1 MIGYV
6 AAKQKNRP
14 TYAEIAK
21 LAGVSEAT
29 VSRVLNGDP
38 KVDGDRV
45 AAVNKAVDQLGY
57 QKNRAAAALASGRTG
72 LIAVVIDDD
81 LSVFQDPFWGA
92 ITNGISKVLMENEMQ
107 TLLLV
112 APLDNLDSP
121 VAQYLQRGEVDG
133 AIFLQL
139 HKDSLIKRL
148 AKQNLPLV
156 VNGTPHTSNPF
167 AYVDSDN
174 AGGAY
179 SAVEHLAN
187 QGRTTVGFITGDLT
201 NTAAEQRLDGYLAAC
216 KKLALK
222 ESKNLVANGD
232 WSREAGI
239 AGAKKL
245 LAKNPD
251 LDAIFCSNDVMAL
264 GAIAALQEA
273 GKSVPG
279 DIAVVGFDDSYLAQN
294 SHPGLTSVRQ
304 DIAGLGME
312 AAKMI
317 LASLRGEKVH
327 SEILPCELVI
337 RETA

>member
-1 MIGYV
+1 M
-6 AAKQKNRP
+6 ATKLKSRP
-14 TYAEIAK
+14 TYAEIAR

-29 VSRVLNGDP
+29 VSRVLNADP
-38 KVDGDRV
+38 KVDSDRV

-57 QKNRAAAALASGRTG
+57 KKNRAAAALASGRTG

-112 APLDNLDSP
+112 APLDNIDSP
-121 VAQYLQRGEVDG
+121 VAHYLQRGEVDG

-139 HKDSLIKRL
+139 HKDTLIKKL

-174 AGGAY
+174 AGGAFE
-179 SAVEHLAN
+179 AVKHLTETGKKRIA
-187 QGRTTVGFITGDLT
+187 TITGDLT
-201 NTAAEQRLDGYLAAC
+201 NTAAEQRLEGFQAAI
-216 KKLALK
+216 AQFGLK
-222 ESKNLVANGD
+222 TTKSMIVEGD
-232 WSREAGI
+232 WSRESGYNLT
-239 AGAKKL
+239 KKL
-245 LAKNPD
+245 ISKTPD
-251 LDAIFCSNDVMAL
+251 LDAIFCANDLMAL
-264 GAIAALQEA
+264 GAITALQEL
-273 GKSVPG
+273 GKSVPA
-279 DIAVVGFDDSYLAQN
+279 DVAVIGFDDSYLAQN

-304 DIAGLGME
+304 DIAGLGTE

-317 LASLRGEKVH
+317 LAKLRGEEVH
-327 SEILPCELVI
+327 SEILPCELIV

>member
-1 MIGYV
+1 M
-6 AAKQKNRP
+6 AAKQKNRI

-21 LAGVSEAT
+21 LSGVSEAT

-38 KVDGDRV
+38 KVDADRV
-45 AAVNKAVDQLGY
+45 VAVTKAVDKLGY
-57 QKNRAAAALASGRTG
+57 KKHRAAAALASGRTG

-92 ITNGISKVLMENEMQ
+92 ITNGISRVLMDNEMQ

-112 APLDNLDSP
+112 APLDDVDSP
-121 VAQYLQRGEVDG
+121 VANYLQRGEVDG

-139 HKDSLIKRL
+139 HKDTLIKRL
-148 AKQNLPLV
+148 AKQKLPLV

-179 SAVEHLAN
+179 AAVRHLVDT
-187 QGRTTVGFITGDLT
+187 GRTNIACITGDLT
-201 NTAAEQRLDGYLAAC
+201 NTAAEQRLDGFNAAC
-216 KKLALK
+216 KELGLRITKAH
-222 ESKNLVANGD
+222 VAEGD
-232 WSREAGI
+232 WSREAGFNH
-239 AGAKKL
+239 ATKL
-245 LAKNPD
+245 MNKHENLQ
-251 LDAIFCSNDVMAL
+251 AIFCSNDVMAL
-264 GAIAALQEA
+264 GAITAIQEA

-279 DIAVVGFDDSYLAQN
+279 DIAVIGFDDSYLAQN

-317 LASLRGEKVH
+317 LASLRGEEVH

>member
-1 MIGYV
+1 M
-6 AAKQKNRP
+6 AAKGKSRP

-29 VSRVLNGDP
+29 VSRVLNGDS
-38 KVDGDRV
+38 KVDADRV

-92 ITNGISKVLMENEMQ
+92 ITNGISKVLMEYEMQ

-112 APLDNLDSP
+112 APLDNIDSP

-139 HKDSLIKRL
+139 HKDTLIKRL

-174 AGGAY
+174 AGGAFA
-179 SAVEHLAN
+179 AVRHLVET
-187 QGRTTVGFITGDLT
+187 GRKKIAAITGDLT
-201 NTAAEQRLDGYLAAC
+201 NTAAEQRLDGFQAAIVDC
-216 KKLALK
+216 GLKAPKALIA
-222 ESKNLVANGD
+222 EGD
-232 WSREAGI
+232 WSRDSGYNH
-239 AGAKKL
+239 AKKL
-245 LAKNPD
+245 LGKNPD
-251 LDAIFCSNDVMAL
+251 IDAIFCSNDLMAL
-264 GAIAALQEA
+264 GAITAIQEA

-279 DIAVVGFDDSYLAQN
+279 DVAVIGFDDSYLAQN

-304 DIAGLGME
+304 DIAGLGAE

-317 LASLRGEKVH
+317 LAKLRGEEVH
-327 SEILPCELVI
+327 SEILPCELIV

>member
-1 MIGYV
+1 M
-6 AAKQKNRP
+6 AAKQKSRA

-21 LAGVSEAT
+21 LSGVSEAT

-38 KVDGDRV
+38 KVDADRV
-45 AAVNKAVDQLGY
+45 RAVNQAVEKLGY
-57 QKNRAAAALASGRTG
+57 KKHRAAAALASGRTG

-92 ITNGISKVLMENEMQ
+92 ITNGISRVLMENEMQ

-112 APLDNLDSP
+112 APLDKLDSP

-139 HKDSLIKRL
+139 HKDTLIKKL

-174 AGGAY
+174 AGGAF
-179 SAVEHLAN
+179 SAVEHLVN
-187 QGRTTVGFITGDLT
+187 QGRKNIGIITGDLT
-201 NTAAEQRLDGYLAAC
+201 NTAAEQRLEGYLAAC
-216 KKLALK
+216 RQFGLPELK
-222 ESKNLVANGD
+222 TLVAEGD
-232 WSREAGI
+232 WSRESGI
-239 AGAKKL
+239 SHAQKLMKKHP
-245 LAKNPD
+245 K

-264 GAIAALQEA
+264 GAITAIQEA
-273 GKSVPG
+273 GKSVPD
-279 DIAVVGFDDSYLAQN
+279 DIAVIGFDDSYLAQN

-304 DIAGLGME
+304 DIGGLGAE

-317 LASLRGEKVH
+317 LAKLRGEEVH
-327 SEILPCELVI
+327 SEILPCELIV

>member
-1 MIGYV
+1 M
-6 AAKQKNRP
+6 AATQKRRP

-38 KVDGDRV
+38 KVDADRV
-45 AAVNKAVDQLGY
+45 KAVNQAVDQLGY
-57 QKNRAAAALASGRTG
+57 KKHRAAAALASGRTG

-92 ITNGISKVLMENEMQ
+92 ITNGISRVLMDNEMQ

-112 APLDNLDSP
+112 APLEDLDSP
-121 VAQYLQRGEVDG
+121 VANYLQRGEVDG

-139 HKDSLIKRL
+139 HKDTLIKRL
-148 AKQNLPLV
+148 AKQKLPLV

-174 AGGAY
+174 AGGAFA
-179 SAVEHLAN
+179 AVRHLVES
-187 QGRTTVGFITGDLT
+187 GRKVIGKITGDLT
-201 NTAAEQRLDGYLAAC
+201 NTAAEQRLEGYVAAC
-216 KKLALK
+216 KEFGLS
-222 ESKNLVANGD
+222 ESKTLIAEGD
-232 WSREAGI
+232 WSREAGMNH
-239 AGAKKL
+239 AKKL
-245 LAKNPD
+245 MAKHPQ

-264 GAIAALQEA
+264 GAITAIQEA

-317 LASLRGEKVH
+317 LAKLRGEEVH
-327 SEILPCELVI
+327 SEILPCELVV

>member
-1 MIGYV
+1 V
-6 AAKQKNRP
+6 AAKQKSRP

-29 VSRVLNGDP
+29 VSRVLNGDT
-38 KVDGDRV
+38 KVDTDRI
-45 AAVNKAVDQLGY
+45 AAVNMAVEKLGY
-57 QKNRAAAALASGRTG
+57 KKHRAAAALASGRTG

-92 ITNGISKVLMENEMQ
+92 ITNGISRVLMEHEMQ

-112 APLDNLDSP
+112 APLEKLDSP

-139 HKDSLIKRL
+139 HKDSLIKLL

-167 AYVDSDN
+167 SYVDSDN
-174 AGGAY
+174 AGGAFA
-179 SAVEHLAN
+179 AVRHLVEK
-187 QGRTTVGFITGDLT
+187 GRKTIAMITGDLD

-216 KKLALK
+216 QELGLPKVKG
-222 ESKNLVANGD
+222 LVAEGD

-239 AGAKKL
+239 QHAQNLMQKH
-245 LAKNPD
+245 PD

-264 GAIAALQEA
+264 GAIAAILEA
-273 GKSVPG
+273 GKSVPE
-279 DIAVVGFDDSYLAQN
+279 DIAVIGFDDSYLAQN

-304 DIAGLGME
+304 DIVGLGME
-312 AAKMI
+312 AANMI
-317 LASLRGEKVH
+317 LALVHGDEVH

>member
-1 MIGYV
+1 M
-6 AAKQKNRP
+6 AAKQKSRP

-38 KVDGDRV
+38 KVDGERI

-92 ITNGISKVLMENEMQ
+92 ITNGISKVLMENDMQ

-121 VAQYLQRGEVDG
+121 VAHYLQRGEVDG

-139 HKDSLIKRL
+139 HKDTLIKRL

-156 VNGTPHTSNPF
+156 VNGTPHTRNPF

-174 AGGAY
+174 AGGAFA
-179 SAVEHLAN
+179 AVRHLVES
-187 QGRTTVGFITGDLT
+187 GRKTIAKITGDLT
-201 NTAAEQRLDGYLAAC
+201 NTAAEQRLDGFLAATIEFD
-216 KKLALK
+216 LK
-222 ESKNLVANGD
+222 VPKSHIVEGD
-232 WSREAGI
+232 WTREAGYNS
-239 AGAKKL
+239 AKKL
-245 LAKNPD
+245 LAKNPKI
-251 LDAIFCSNDVMAL
+251 DAIFCSNDVMAL
-264 GAIAALQEA
+264 GAITAIQEA
-273 GKSVPG
+273 GKSVPE
-279 DIAVVGFDDSYLAQN
+279 DVAVIGFDDSYLAQN

-304 DIAGLGME
+304 DIAGLGAE

-317 LASLRGEKVH
+317 LAKLRGEEVH
-327 SEILPCELVI
+327 SEILPCELII

>member
-1 MIGYV
+1 V
-6 AAKQKNRP
+6 AAKQKSRP

-29 VSRVLNGDP
+29 VSRVLNGDT
-38 KVDGDRV
+38 KVDTDRI
-45 AAVNKAVDQLGY
+45 AAVTLAVEKLGY
-57 QKNRAAAALASGRTG
+57 KKHRAASALASGRTG

-92 ITNGISKVLMENEMQ
+92 ITNGISRVLMENEMQ

-112 APLDNLDSP
+112 APLEKLDSP

-139 HKDSLIKRL
+139 HKDSLIKLL

-167 AYVDSDN
+167 SYVDSDN
-174 AGGAY
+174 AGGAFA
-179 SAVEHLAN
+179 AVRHLVEK
-187 QGRTTVGFITGDLT
+187 GRKTIAMITGDLN

-216 KKLALK
+216 QELGLREVKG
-222 ESKNLVANGD
+222 LVAEGD

-239 AGAKKL
+239 RHAQKL
-245 LAKNPD
+245 MQKHPD

-264 GAIAALQEA
+264 GAIAAILES
-273 GKSVPG
+273 GKSVPE
-279 DIAVVGFDDSYLAQN
+279 DIAVIGFDDSYLAQN

-304 DIAGLGME
+304 DIVGLGME
-312 AAKMI
+312 AANMI
-317 LASLRGEKVH
+317 LALVNGDEVH

>member
-1 MIGYV
+1 MAV
-6 AAKQKNRP
+6 KQKNRP

-21 LAGVSEAT
+21 IAGVSEAT
-29 VSRVLNGDP
+29 VSRALNGDP
-38 KVDGDRV
+38 RVDADRV
-45 AAVNKAVDQLGY
+45 IAVNKAVEKLGY
-57 QKNRAAAALASGRTG
+57 KKNRAAAALASGRTG

-92 ITNGISKVLMENEMQ
+92 VTNGISRVLMENEMQ

-112 APLDNLDSP
+112 APLDKLDSP
-121 VAQYLQRGEVDG
+121 VAHYLQRGEVDG

-139 HKDSLIKRL
+139 QKDTLIKRL

-156 VNGTPHTSNPF
+156 VTGTPHTSNPF

-179 SAVEHLAN
+179 AAVEHLIN
-187 QGRTTVGFITGDLT
+187 SGRKCIAKITGELA
-201 NTAAEQRLDGYLAAC
+201 NTAAEQRLDGYLAAI
-216 KKLALK
+216 KHFKAK
-222 ESKNLVANGD
+222 ESKALIANGD
-232 WSREAGI
+232 WTRDSGYEQ
-239 AGAKKL
+239 AKAL
-245 LAKNPD
+245 LKKHAD
-251 LDAIFCSNDVMAL
+251 LDAIFCSNDAMAL
-264 GAIAALQEA
+264 GAVSAIIES

-279 DIAVVGFDDSYLAQN
+279 DVAVIGFDDSFLAQN

-304 DIAGLGME
+304 DIAGLGAE
-312 AAKMI
+312 AAKLI
-317 LASLRGEKVH
+317 LARIRGEDVQ

>member
-1 MIGYV
+1 V
-6 AAKQKNRP
+6 AAKQKSRP

-29 VSRVLNGDP
+29 VSRVLNGDT
-38 KVDGDRV
+38 KVDNDRI
-45 AAVNKAVDQLGY
+45 AAVNLAVEKLGY
-57 QKNRAAAALASGRTG
+57 KKHRAASALASGRTG

-92 ITNGISKVLMENEMQ
+92 ITNGISRVLMEHEMQ

-112 APLDNLDSP
+112 APLEKLDSP

-139 HKDSLIKRL
+139 HKDSLIKLL

-167 AYVDSDN
+167 SYVDSDN
-174 AGGAY
+174 AGGAFA
-179 SAVEHLAN
+179 AVRHLVEK
-187 QGRTTVGFITGDLT
+187 GRKTIAMITGDLD

-216 KKLALK
+216 QDLGLPKVKG
-222 ESKNLVANGD
+222 LVVEGD

-239 AGAKKL
+239 QHAQKL
-245 LAKNPD
+245 MQKHPD

-264 GAIAALQEA
+264 GAIAAILEA
-273 GKSVPG
+273 GKSVPE
-279 DIAVVGFDDSYLAQN
+279 DIAVIGFDDSYLAQN

-304 DIAGLGME
+304 DIVGLGME
-312 AAKMI
+312 AANMI
-317 LASLRGEKVH
+317 LALVHGDEVH

>member
-1 MIGYV
+1 M
-6 AAKQKNRP
+6 AAKLKSRP
-14 TYAEIAK
+14 TYAEIAR

-38 KVDGDRV
+38 KVDSDRV

-57 QKNRAAAALASGRTG
+57 KKNRAAAALASGRTG

-112 APLDNLDSP
+112 APLDNIDSP
-121 VAQYLQRGEVDG
+121 VAHYLQRGEVDG

-139 HKDSLIKRL
+139 HKDTLIKKL

-174 AGGAY
+174 AGGAFE
-179 SAVEHLAN
+179 AVKHLTETGKKRIA
-187 QGRTTVGFITGDLT
+187 TITGDLT
-201 NTAAEQRLDGYLAAC
+201 NTAAEQRLEGFQAAI
-216 KKLALK
+216 AQFGLK
-222 ESKNLVANGD
+222 TTKSMIVEGD
-232 WSREAGI
+232 WSRESGYNLT
-239 AGAKKL
+239 KKL
-245 LAKNPD
+245 LSKTPD
-251 LDAIFCSNDVMAL
+251 LDAIFCANDLMAL
-264 GAIAALQEA
+264 GAITALQDL
-273 GKSVPG
+273 GKSVPA
-279 DIAVVGFDDSYLAQN
+279 DVAVIGFDDSYLAQN

-304 DIAGLGME
+304 DIAGLGAE

-317 LASLRGEKVH
+317 LAKLRGEEVH
-327 SEILPCELVI
+327 SEILPCELIV

>member
-1 MIGYV
+1 M
-6 AAKQKNRP
+6 AAKQKSRA

-29 VSRVLNGDP
+29 VSRVLNGDS
-38 KVDGDRV
+38 KVDAERV
-45 AAVNKAVDQLGY
+45 SAVNLAVEKLGY
-57 QKNRAAAALASGRTG
+57 KKHRAAAALASGRTG

-92 ITNGISKVLMENEMQ
+92 ITNGISRVLMENEMQ

-112 APLDNLDSP
+112 APLDDLDSP
-121 VAQYLQRGEVDG
+121 VANYLQRGEVDG

-139 HKDSLIKRL
+139 NKDTLIKRL

-156 VNGTPHTSNPF
+156 VNGTPHTRNPF

-179 SAVEHLAN
+179 AAVRHLVET
-187 QGRTTVGFITGDLT
+187 GRKNIACITGVLS

-216 KKLALK
+216 K
-222 ESKNLVANGD
+222 EFNLSVTKSHVAEGD
-232 WSREAGI
+232 WSREAGFNH
-239 AGAKKL
+239 AKKL
-245 LAKNPD
+245 IAKHKN
-251 LDAIFCSNDVMAL
+251 LEAIFCSNDLMAL
-264 GAIAALQEA
+264 GAITALQES

-279 DIAVVGFDDSYLAQN
+279 DVAVIGFDDSYLAQN

-317 LASLRGEKVH
+317 LASLRGEEVH
-327 SEILPCELVI
+327 SEILPCELII

>member
-1 MIGYV
+1 M
-6 AAKQKNRP
+6 AAKHRSRP

-29 VSRVLNGDP
+29 VSRVLNGDT
-38 KVDGDRV
+38 KVDTERIS
-45 AAVNKAVDQLGY
+45 AVNTAVEKLGY
-57 QKNRAAAALASGRTG
+57 KKHRAAAALASGRTG

-92 ITNGISKVLMENEMQ
+92 ITNGISRVLMEHEIQ

-112 APLDNLDSP
+112 APLEKLDSP

-139 HKDSLIKRL
+139 HKDSLIKLL
-148 AKQNLPLV
+148 AKQNMPLV

-167 AYVDSDN
+167 SYVDSDN
-174 AGGAY
+174 AGGSFA
-179 SAVEHLAN
+179 AVRHLV
-187 QGRTTVGFITGDLT
+187 QSGRKTIAMITGDLN

-216 KKLALK
+216 HELGLPKVKG
-222 ESKNLVANGD
+222 LVAEGD

-239 AGAKKL
+239 QHAQMLMQKH
-245 LAKNPD
+245 PE

-264 GAIAALQEA
+264 GAIAAIQEA

-279 DIAVVGFDDSYLAQN
+279 DIAVIGFDDSYLAQN

-304 DIAGLGME
+304 DIGGLGME
-312 AAKMI
+312 AANMI
-317 LASLRGEKVH
+317 LALLRGEEVH

>member
-1 MIGYV
+1 M
-6 AAKQKNRP
+6 AAKQKSRP

-21 LAGVSEAT
+21 LSGVSEAT

-38 KVDGDRV
+38 KVDADRV
-45 AAVNKAVDQLGY
+45 RAVNQAVEKLGY
-57 QKNRAAAALASGRTG
+57 KKHRAAAALASGRTG

-92 ITNGISKVLMENEMQ
+92 ITNGISRVLMENEMQ

-112 APLDNLDSP
+112 APLDKLDSP

-139 HKDSLIKRL
+139 HKDTLIKKL

-174 AGGAY
+174 AGGAF
-179 SAVEHLAN
+179 SAVEHLVN
-187 QGRTTVGFITGDLT
+187 QGRKNIGIITGDLT
-201 NTAAEQRLDGYLAAC
+201 NTAAEQRLEGYLAAC
-216 KKLALK
+216 RQFGLPELK
-222 ESKNLVANGD
+222 TLVAEGD
-232 WSREAGI
+232 WSRESGI
-239 AGAKKL
+239 SHAQKLMKKHP
-245 LAKNPD
+245 K

-264 GAIAALQEA
+264 GAITAIQEA
-273 GKSVPG
+273 GKSVPD
-279 DIAVVGFDDSYLAQN
+279 DIAVIGFDDSYLAQN

-304 DIAGLGME
+304 DIGSLGAE

-317 LASLRGEKVH
+317 LAKLRGEEVH
-327 SEILPCELVI
+327 SEILPCELIV

>member
-1 MIGYV
+1 M
-6 AAKQKNRP
+6 AAKQKSRP

-21 LAGVSEAT
+21 LSGVSEAT

-38 KVDGDRV
+38 KVDADRV
-45 AAVNKAVDQLGY
+45 RAVNQAVEKLGY
-57 QKNRAAAALASGRTG
+57 KKHRAAAALASGRTG

-92 ITNGISKVLMENEMQ
+92 ITNGISRVLMENEMQ

-112 APLDNLDSP
+112 APLDKLDSP

-139 HKDSLIKRL
+139 HKDTLIKKL

-174 AGGAY
+174 AGGAF
-179 SAVEHLAN
+179 SAVEHLVN
-187 QGRTTVGFITGDLT
+187 QGRKNIGIITGDLT
-201 NTAAEQRLDGYLAAC
+201 NTAAEQRLEGYLAAC
-216 KKLALK
+216 RQFGLPELK
-222 ESKNLVANGD
+222 TLVAEGD
-232 WSREAGI
+232 WSRESGI
-239 AGAKKL
+239 SHAQKLMKKHP
-245 LAKNPD
+245 K

-264 GAIAALQEA
+264 GAITAIQEA
-273 GKSVPG
+273 GKSVPD
-279 DIAVVGFDDSYLAQN
+279 DIAVIGFDDSYLAQN

-304 DIAGLGME
+304 DIGGLGAE

-317 LASLRGEKVH
+317 LAKLRGEEVH
-327 SEILPCELVI
+327 SEILPCELIV

>member
-1 MIGYV
+1 V
-6 AAKQKNRP
+6 AAKQKSRP

-38 KVDGDRV
+38 KVDADRI

-92 ITNGISKVLMENEMQ
+92 ITNGISKVLMENDMQ

-121 VAQYLQRGEVDG
+121 VAHYLQRGEVDG

-139 HKDSLIKRL
+139 HKDTLIKRL

-156 VNGTPHTSNPF
+156 VNGTPHTRNPF

-174 AGGAY
+174 AGGAFA
-179 SAVEHLAN
+179 AVRHLVES
-187 QGRTTVGFITGDLT
+187 GRKTIAKITGDLT
-201 NTAAEQRLDGYLAAC
+201 NTAAEQRLEGFMAATIEFD
-216 KKLALK
+216 LK
-222 ESKNLVANGD
+222 VPKSHIVEGD
-232 WSREAGI
+232 WSRESGYNN
-239 AGAKKL
+239 AKKL
-245 LAKNPD
+245 LAKNPNI
-251 LDAIFCSNDVMAL
+251 DAIFCSNDVMAL
-264 GAIAALQEA
+264 GAITAIQEA
-273 GKSVPG
+273 GKTVPG
-279 DIAVVGFDDSYLAQN
+279 DVAVIGFDDSYLAQN

-304 DIAGLGME
+304 DIGGLGAE

-317 LASLRGEKVH
+317 LARLRGEEVH
-327 SEILPCELVI
+327 SEILPCELII